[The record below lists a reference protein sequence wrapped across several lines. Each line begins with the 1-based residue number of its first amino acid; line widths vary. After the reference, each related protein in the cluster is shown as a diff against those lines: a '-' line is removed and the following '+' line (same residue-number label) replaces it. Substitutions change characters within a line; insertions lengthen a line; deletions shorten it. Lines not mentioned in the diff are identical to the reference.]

1 MTTQEIITLLETHAN
16 NCAIVR
22 DLHLSDTLTH
32 ERHWELSRLMLLDI
46 IAYINHN
53 SNKENN

>member
-1 MTTQEIITLLETHAN
+1 MNREEIIALLESRAN

-22 DLHLSDTLTH
+22 DHKHLASDTFTH

-46 IAYINHN
+46 VSYINHN
-53 SNKENN
+53 SN